1 MEHVR
6 LRGLAEDFR
15 AAVINAGL
23 DPGRQIKTVIDEPGR
38 CRSGLTRFRHRLTGD
53 IRQAREHGMR
63 PTIAATGKSRF
74 RIEWFFVQ
82 RRRPLGS
89 YL

>member
-6 LRGLAEDFR
+6 LRGLARDFR
-15 AAVINAGL
+15 SAVINAGF
-23 DPGRQIKTVIDEPGR
+23 DPGRQIKTVIDEPRG
-38 CRSGLTRFRHRLTGD
+38 CRSGLTRFCQRLAGD
-53 IRQAREHGMR
+53 IRQAREHRMR
-63 PTIAATGKSRF
+63 PAIAAAGESRF

-89 YL
+89 CL